1 MDIIL
6 ALNYRELAV
15 WACFLLIMVM
25 AVLIV
30 LTGNE
35 DSPLITLA
43 LFLMLIACVLIAAV
57 S

>member
-15 WACFLLIMVM
+15 WGCFLIVISL
-25 AVLIV
+25 AFFIV
-30 LTGNE
+30 LNGNE
-35 DSPLITLA
+35 DSPAVTLA
-43 LFLMLIACVLIAAV
+43 LFLLLLACALIAAV

>member
-15 WACFLLIMVM
+15 WGCFL
-25 AVLIV
+25 IV
-30 LTGNE
+30 IALAFFITLNGNQ
-35 DSPLITLA
+35 DSPAVTLA
-43 LFLMLIACVLIAAV
+43 LFLMLLTCVLIAAV

>member
-15 WACFLLIMVM
+15 WGCFLMVI
-25 AVLIV
+25 ATAFFIV
-30 LTGNE
+30 LNGNE
-35 DSPLITLA
+35 DSPAVTLA
-43 LFLMLIACVLIAAV
+43 LFLLLLACVLIAAV

>member
-15 WACFLLIMVM
+15 WGCFLIVIAM
-25 AVLIV
+25 AFFITLN
-30 LTGNE
+30 GNQ
-35 DSPLITLA
+35 DSPLVTLA
-43 LFLMLIACVLIAAV
+43 LFLMLLACVLIAAV

>member
-15 WACFLLIMVM
+15 WGCFLIIMAM
-25 AVLIV
+25 AAFIV
-30 LTGNE
+30 LNGNE
-35 DSPLITLA
+35 DSPLVTLA
-43 LFLMLIACVLIAAV
+43 LFLMLLACALIAAV

>member
-15 WACFLLIMVM
+15 WGCFLIVM
-25 AVLIV
+25 AMAFFIV
-30 LTGNE
+30 LNGNE
-35 DSPLITLA
+35 DSPFVTLA
-43 LFLMLIACVLIAAV
+43 LFLMLLACVLIAAV

>member
-15 WACFLLIMVM
+15 WGCFLIV
-25 AVLIV
+25 IV
-30 LTGNE
+30 LNGNE
-35 DSPLITLA
+35 DSPAVTLA
-43 LFLMLIACVLIAAV
+43 LFLLLLACVIIAAV

>member
-6 ALNYRELAV
+6 ALHYRELAV

>member
-15 WACFLLIMVM
+15 WGCFLMVIAM
-25 AVLIV
+25 AVFIV
-30 LTGNE
+30 LNGNE
-35 DSPLITLA
+35 DSPLVTLA
-43 LFLMLIACVLIAAV
+43 LFLMLLACVLIAAV

>member
-15 WACFLLIMVM
+15 WGCFLTIMAL

-30 LTGNE
+30 LSGNE

>member
-15 WACFLLIMVM
+15 WGCFLMVIAM
-25 AVLIV
+25 AFFITLN
-30 LTGNE
+30 GNQ
-35 DSPLITLA
+35 DSPLVTLA
-43 LFLMLIACVLIAAV
+43 LFLMLLACALIAAV